1 MARPFI
7 DTALLGAHGHS
18 AAPVIRI
25 RKGPVMSLDI
35 RFALLPSLNTH
46 EQIKGFTDLN
56 ALARHIQRE
65 RGLQGLD
72 LTEVED
78 MEIANRPEAT
88 KGVEVWTL
96 NDGNDRDRFLGF
108 AFLDNHG
115 LEALQAALR
124 RNRLVV
130 DHSATAEAA

>member
-7 DTALLGAHGHS
+7 DAALLGAHGHR
-18 AAPVIRI
+18 AAPAIRI
-25 RKGPVMSLDI
+25 RKGPAMSLDI
-35 RFALLPSLNTH
+35 RFALLPGLNTR

-115 LEALQAALR
+115 LETLQVALR

-130 DHSATAEAA
+130 DQPQAEAA